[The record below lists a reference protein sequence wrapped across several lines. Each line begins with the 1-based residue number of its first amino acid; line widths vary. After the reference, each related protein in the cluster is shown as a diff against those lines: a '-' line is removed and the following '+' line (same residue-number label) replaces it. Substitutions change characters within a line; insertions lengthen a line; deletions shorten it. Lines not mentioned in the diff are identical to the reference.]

1 MNHVSKRVIP
11 LEMISCAWVKNREK
25 KKEEIRTAS
34 LGMKA
39 EVLSPQYRGSAAGKL
54 PQHHHHHVKGQ
65 TEMGRSGLP
74 YA

>member
-1 MNHVSKRVIP
+1 M
-11 LEMISCAWVKNREK
+11 SCPWVKNREK

-39 EVLSPQYRGSAAGKL
+39 ELLSPRYRGYAAGKL
-54 PQHHHHHVKGQ
+54 PGHHHHHVQGP
-65 TEMGRSGLP
+65 TEMGRAGLP